1 MGWAAAAPCSAV
13 GSAWTATARGSGM
26 RGEGGGGKGGG
37 LGSGGGGGHGG
48 GGEGGGLGAR
58 TTPSH
63 SPSYQSQVHAC
74 ALLINLSL
82 SFMME

>member
-13 GSAWTATARGSGM
+13 GSAGTATARGSGM

-37 LGSGGGGGHGG
+37 GGGHGGHGVGG

-63 SPSYQSQVHAC
+63 SPSYQSQVRAC
-74 ALLINLSL
+74 ALLIDLSL